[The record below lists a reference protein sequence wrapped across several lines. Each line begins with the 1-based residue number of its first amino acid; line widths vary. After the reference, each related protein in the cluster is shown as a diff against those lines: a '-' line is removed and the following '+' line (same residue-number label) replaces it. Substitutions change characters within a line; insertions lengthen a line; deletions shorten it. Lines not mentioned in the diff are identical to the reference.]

1 MAPITSSKFIKVGED
16 VIIELSLTCPTHN
29 SNQIIPSLIFLH
41 FWGGSSK
48 TFESVIE
55 ILSPFYPTIGI
66 SLRGWGAS
74 TGPNVAAAYKVTDF
88 AFDVESVIKQM
99 ELKSVVLVGHS
110 MGGKISMAIAGRHL
124 LPEGVLKGLV
134 LVGPAPPGPVY
145 LPDPSMRD
153 AQIHA
158 FDNMENAKNTIH
170 TVLSAPGNLTN
181 EVVKT
186 VAEDMVRGNKWAK
199 YAWPAYGMEDD
210 ITNLFERIDI
220 PVVVLAGKNDILEP
234 VERMKT
240 DIRDKINA
248 MQNGKASLVVVNGS
262 GHLIPLEKPKEV
274 AYALNRFI
282 QTL

>member
-1 MAPITSSKFIKVGED
+1 MKVSED
-16 VIIELSLTCPTHN
+16 VIIELSLTFPTNN
-29 SNQIIPSLIFLH
+29 SNQNIPSLIFLH

-55 ILSPFYPTIGI
+55 TLSPFYPTIGI

-74 TGPNVAAAYKVTDF
+74 TGPNVATAYKVTDF
-88 AFDVESVIKQM
+88 ASDVESVIKQM
-99 ELKSVVLVGHS
+99 ELKSVVLIGHS

-124 LPEGVLKGLV
+124 LPKGVLKGLA

-158 FDNMENAKNTIH
+158 FDNMENAQNTIH
-170 TVLSAPGNLTN
+170 TVLSAPGNLTD

-210 ITNLFERIDI
+210 ITYLFDRIDI

-240 DIRDKINA
+240 NIRDKINA

-274 AYALNRFI
+274 AHAINCFI

>member
-1 MAPITSSKFIKVGED
+1 MAPITSSKFMKVSED
-16 VIIELSLTCPTHN
+16 VIIELSLTFPTNN
-29 SNQIIPSLIFLH
+29 SNQNIPSLIFLH

-55 ILSPFYPTIGI
+55 TLSPFYPTIGI

-74 TGPNVAAAYKVTDF
+74 TGPNVATAYKVTDF
-88 AFDVESVIKQM
+88 ASDVESVIKQM
-99 ELKSVVLVGHS
+99 ELKSVVLIGHS

-124 LPEGVLKGLV
+124 LPKGVLKGLA

-158 FDNMENAKNTIH
+158 FDNMENAQNTIH
-170 TVLSAPGNLTN
+170 TVLSAPGNLTD

-210 ITNLFERIDI
+210 ITYLFDRIDI

-240 DIRDKINA
+240 NIRDKINA

-274 AYALNRFI
+274 AHAINCFI